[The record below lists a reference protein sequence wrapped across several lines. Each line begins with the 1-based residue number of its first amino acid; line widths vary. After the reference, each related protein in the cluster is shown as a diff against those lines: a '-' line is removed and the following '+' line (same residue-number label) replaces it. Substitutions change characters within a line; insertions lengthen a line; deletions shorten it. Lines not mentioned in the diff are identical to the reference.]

1 MIAVLG
7 VVMTAFKTAVVTHA
21 MHALACAVIVQSSAP
36 LAPAPAAAAAA
47 AVHRDIK
54 PQNAILSV
62 RDRRLKLIDWGAAAD
77 LRLGINYV
85 PNEYL
90 LDPRYEHLGFW
101 LIDVACD
108 TRHLSSM

>member
-1 MIAVLG
+1 
-7 VVMTAFKTAVVTHA
+7 
-21 MHALACAVIVQSSAP
+21 MHTSCGFASP
-36 LAPAPAAAAAA
+36 PAAAAAAAAA
-47 AVHRDIK
+47 AVHRDVK

-90 LDPRYEHLGFW
+90 LDPR
-101 LIDVACD
+101 
-108 TRHLSSM
+108 